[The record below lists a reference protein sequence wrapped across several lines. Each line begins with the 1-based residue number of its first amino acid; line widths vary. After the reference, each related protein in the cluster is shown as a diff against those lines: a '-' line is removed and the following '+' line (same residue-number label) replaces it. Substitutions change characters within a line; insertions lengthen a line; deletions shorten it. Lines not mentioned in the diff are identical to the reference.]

1 MSEKL
6 PPYFDISRFQMFLF
20 ECVAFNGNSW
30 ILIEGKRVRKIEKV
44 FQRMENSGGR
54 SNVRERKWK

>member
-30 ILIEGKRVRKIEKV
+30 ILIEGKRVRKIEISLS
-44 FQRMENSGGR
+44 ENGKFWW
-54 SNVRERKWK
+54 EE